1 MTWSL
6 TTQVQTIFSR
16 RAETWCEKLRHN
28 LSLGGAME
36 DPIEIIE
43 IVEDKEKLKKEKEGI
58 HPIDIPMHPGENT
71 EKDIMNGF
79 FS

>member
-1 MTWSL
+1 
-6 TTQVQTIFSR
+6 
-16 RAETWCEKLRHN
+16 
-28 LSLGGAME
+28 ME